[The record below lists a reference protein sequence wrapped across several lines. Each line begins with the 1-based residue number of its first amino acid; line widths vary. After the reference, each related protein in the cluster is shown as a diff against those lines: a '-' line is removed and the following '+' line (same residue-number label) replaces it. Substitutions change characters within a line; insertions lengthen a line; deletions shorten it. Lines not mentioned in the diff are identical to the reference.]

1 MPFFPRT
8 GSQEIM
14 RMMLEVQ
21 NGTVHSR
28 NNPICQSTL
37 LDVEDQEVG
46 YVEAEHERDQ
56 PKRWRRTSAT

>member
-1 MPFFPRT
+1 MMPFLPST

-28 NNPICQSTL
+28 NSPICQQHAA
-37 LDVEDQEVG
+37 DMEDQEIG
-46 YVEAEHERDQ
+46 TR
-56 PKRWRRTSAT
+56 